1 MRTKMTG
8 TNNGYAS
15 RESFLKPAQRRFKDV
30 TLPVT
35 GEKYKIRSLTEGEK
49 EAYEASL
56 LTAKGDVTKTS
67 LTGARRR
74 LVVLC
79 LCNGSN
85 ERILSDADIDA
96 MKELDGADLA
106 YLQDEI
112 QQHVGFK
119 AGDIEGLVK
128 NCEPAHAAD

>member
-1 MRTKMTG
+1 MTG

-30 TLPVT
+30 TLPVA
-35 GEKYKIRSLTEGEK
+35 GLKFKIRSLFEGEK

-56 LTAKGDVTKTS
+56 LNAKGDTTKDT
-67 LTGARRR
+67 LINARRR
-74 LVVLC
+74 LIALC
-79 LCNGSN
+79 LCDGSK
-85 ERILSDADIDA
+85 EPILSIADLDA
-96 MKELDGADLA
+96 MKQLDGADMA
-106 YLQDEI
+106 YLQDEC
-112 QQHVGFK
+112 QTFVGFK